1 MKNILK
7 LSLAAAIV
15 IGVNLEASEA
25 ELKNEISIL
34 KAQIEDLKKN
44 TDESIDEL
52 YERADANE
60 FEATMNRIKWGGG
73 IEISVNN
80 YEGTTGSMSTPMGN
94 IPGKSYSNSNK
105 WTNKLKLTMEAKIN
119 DRTKFTGRLSMYKNW
134 ADSTPSS
141 MLSDP
146 NEGKTS
152 NSGTSGLFV
161 ERAYV
166 DYKINDTFIATIG
179 RQPSSDGPGLSLKEN
194 TPRQATYPAL
204 LFDGNADGLVLT
216 ANAGNIKGALKNI
229 KFRAAYGKGFQ
240 QDDSMSGFLAND
252 NSVDDLD
259 VAGAFAETSFD
270 IANMGENLLVL
281 SYVKATNFVGNS
293 LNVDTPN
300 NVNLGDFDLMGIYFE
315 NNKAFGTALS
325 YFLSYGYSKG
335 NSNGK
340 TVNYGAMTGN
350 QNVAL
355 VDGSSSAYHVGFRYD
370 FAKILKFGYEF
381 NHGGKN
387 WFSFTQGSEDPMN
400 KLATRGDVHDVY
412 AIYQM
417 DLNQYLRVGYTDIQ
431 YDYTGSGWHIG
442 SAMPT
447 DDEAKRAYLVYNVKF

>member
-1 MKNILK
+1 MNNLIK
-7 LSLAAAIV
+7 LSIVGAIM
-15 IGVNLEASEA
+15 IGVNVQASEA
-25 ELKNEISIL
+25 ELKSEISSL
-34 KAQIEDLKKN
+34 KAQLEKLQKS

-52 YERADANE
+52 YDRADSNE

-73 IEISVNN
+73 IEIGVNN
-80 YEGTTGSMSTPMGN
+80 YEGTTGSMTTPMGSM
-94 IPGKSYSNSNK
+94 PGTAYSNSNK
-105 WTNKLKLTMEAKIN
+105 WTNKLKLSMEAKIN

-134 ADSTPSS
+134 ADSTPSQ
-141 MLSDP
+141 MFSDP

-166 DYKINDTFIATIG
+166 DYKINNTFTATMG
-179 RQPSSDGPGLSLKEN
+179 RQPSSDGPGLSLKQN

-204 LFDGNADGLVLT
+204 LFNGNADGVILT
-216 ANAGNIKGALKNI
+216 ANAGDVKGVFKGL

-240 QDDSMSGFLAND
+240 QDDAMSGFLAND
-252 NSVDDLD
+252 NGVDDLD

-270 IANMGENLLVL
+270 VQTMGENLLVL

-293 LNVDTPN
+293 LNVNTPN

-325 YFLSYGYSKG
+325 YFISYGYSNG
-335 NSNGK
+335 ESNGK
-340 TVNYGAMTGN
+340 TVNYGPMTGN
-350 QNVAL
+350 QNVGL
-355 VDGSSSAYHVGFRYD
+355 VDGSASAYHVGFRYD
-370 FAKILKFGYEF
+370 FANAIKFGYEF

-400 KLATRGDVHDVY
+400 KLATRGDVHDIY
-412 AIYQM
+412 ALYQM
-417 DLNQYLRVGYTDIQ
+417 DLNQYLRLGYTDIQ

-442 SAMPT
+442 TPMPT
-447 DDEAKRAYLVYNVKF
+447 NDEAKRAYLVYNVKF